1 MFSWQKNKY
10 FNEYHLNMEEMKLL
24 ALSRV
29 FSNGQT
35 QIPRDVRRLLK
46 IRDGDK
52 LAWYKKNDEIIV
64 KKA

>member
-1 MFSWQKNKY
+1 
-10 FNEYHLNMEEMKLL
+10 MEEMKLL

-29 FSNGQT
+29 FSSGQT
-35 QIPRDVRRLLK
+35 QIPRDVRHLLK